1 MNHRPVNNKVT
12 NPLRDSAWMI
22 SLKGVLLALLFSL
35 IALLLIAL
43 ALYLT
48 ELPEKIALYL
58 VYAISIAAILWG
70 SSYATRRI
78 GARGWLNGGIIGL
91 AYVLLML
98 GGGFIILDDMS
109 LGWTL
114 AVKLFI
120 GFILG
125 AMGGMWGVNY

>member
-1 MNHRPVNNKVT
+1 MNHRPVNNKVF
-12 NPLRDSAWMI
+12 NPLRDSAWII
-22 SLKGVLLALLFSL
+22 SLKGVFLALLFSL

-48 ELPEKIALYL
+48 ELSEKIALYL
-58 VYAISIAAILWG
+58 VYGTSIAAILWG

-91 AYVLLML
+91 LYVLLML
-98 GGGFIILDDMS
+98 GGGFIIVEDMAM
-109 LGWTL
+109 GWSL

-125 AMGGMWGVNY
+125 ALGGMWGVNY